1 MNSAMTFYPIIQKSA
16 AGTVGVVLL
25 SSAMKNYL
33 SLFQMK
39 KTGDCIRLDPFTVK
53 VYFYISAIK
62 KGASLLHLILTGS
75 IEALLFI
82 HHYRFSKRKRR
93 ALHET
98 LISHL

>member
-1 MNSAMTFYPIIQKSA
+1 MTFYPTIQKSA
-16 AGTVGVVLL
+16 AGTVGIVLL

-39 KTGDCIRLDPFTVK
+39 KTGDSIRLDPFTVII
-53 VYFYISAIK
+53 YFYISTTK
-62 KGASLLHLILTGS
+62 KGASLLYLILTGS
-75 IEALLFI
+75 IEALFI

-93 ALHET
+93 ALHQT